1 MMKIKWGVGFVGVL
15 LGIALGTAAF
25 AAWPQV
31 EKRLDTWDGVREVHL
46 PAGTDPVDDPI
57 FAPLVGMLLDKGYA
71 VHTRPSQDTQ
81 EGLILTRH
89 EGPDGERL
97 LLTRARDGALL
108 ALEPLASSASDV
120 ASRDQGIATQE
131 DAQAAQREKNTSNGA
146 AARVLSTSQSSG
158 RRTEQVQ
165 ALHIESG
172 AQERSMRVS
181 GTYAGPAGADALL
194 SHIPGNPRSI
204 ASWAEPEASAHT
216 FHLFALYDTRLVH
229 FIWRSGD
236 LEQISEFTPPVQV
249 SRALRLECSDLDG
262 DGDPELAPVWVEDI
276 YSVDEGTES
285 RLHSWIVEVDADGEM
300 MADSADL
307 EGYLALMDEKLYL
320 QQRGGYRAFEPDVY
334 ALEFADGTYR
344 RSAAPV
350 TRTRHWIFNHARW
363 PDQKRVLIWNDDQRL
378 VLAARSGAE
387 AETNYRSTGT
397 LLSDFGTYAGV
408 SIYVPM
414 EEPEYRSG
422 FSAHDKVMARE
433 VPVPRRMHACNDALF
448 TLARGREAG
457 MPLVGRPSGRDRL
470 VQIDLA
476 PSGLQARFPFAP
488 VDAFILDFDILERAD
503 GTRQAVLL
511 LNEEADGNGR
521 AYVQVQNGR

>member
-1 MMKIKWGVGFVGVL
+1 MKIKWCVGLVGIL

-31 EKRLDTWDGVREVHL
+31 EKRLDAWEGAREVHL
-46 PAGTDPVDDPI
+46 PAGTDPVGDPV

-71 VHTRPSQDTQ
+71 VHTRPAQDMQ

-89 EGPDGERL
+89 EGPGGERL

-108 ALEPLASSASDV
+108 ALEPLKSSAADAV
-120 ASRDQGIATQE
+120 SRNQSIATQKGV
-131 DAQAAQREKNTSNGA
+131 QAAEREKNTSNGPV
-146 AARVLSTSQSSG
+146 ARVLATSQSSEQRTG
-158 RRTEQVQ
+158 RVQ
-165 ALHIESG
+165 PLHIESN
-172 AQERSMRVS
+172 AQERTMRV
-181 GTYAGPAGADALL
+181 GTNTGVTGADALL
-194 SHIPGNPRSI
+194 SDIPGTPRSI
-204 ASWAEPEASAHT
+204 VSWAEPEASAHA
-216 FHLFALYDTRLVH
+216 FHLFALYDTRLAH
-229 FIWRSGD
+229 FIWRSGN
-236 LEQISEFTPPVQV
+236 LEQISEFTPPAQV

-262 DGDPELAPVWVEDI
+262 DGNPQLAPVWVEDI

-285 RLHSWIVEVDADGEM
+285 RLHSWVVEVDAEGEM
-300 MADSADL
+300 MAGSADL

-320 QQRGGYRAFEPDVY
+320 QQRGEYRTFEPDVY
-334 ALEFADGTYR
+334 ALEFADGKYR

-350 TRTRHWIFNHARW
+350 TRARHWIFNHARW
-363 PDQKRVLIWNDDQRL
+363 PDRERILIWNDDQRL
-378 VLAARSGAE
+378 VLAARAGTDSE
-387 AETNYRSTGT
+387 NSYRSTGT

-422 FSAHDKVMARE
+422 FSAHDKVMARK
-433 VPVPRRMHACNDALF
+433 VQVPRRMHACNDTLF

-476 PSGLQARFPFAP
+476 SSGLQARFPFAP
-488 VDAFILDFDILERAD
+488 VDAFILDFDILERTD

-521 AYVQVQNGR
+521 AYVQVQSGR